1 MGSKKKL
8 KDNSVGIKIRRIALL
23 DSNDE
28 IVLTEEQERL
38 VICRKDICSKI
49 HDNVPLVERNEKV
62 TAFIYYDEKT
72 MEFINSKITANVLL
86 SNWHG
91 DRKNHT
97 EEIIMNEAEFDEC
110 FVVVP
115 VGYL

>member
-23 DSNDE
+23 GENDD

-38 VICRKDICSKI
+38 VICRKEIYSKNL
-49 HDNVPLVERNEKV
+49 DNVLLIERNEKA

-72 MEFINSKITANVLL
+72 MEFINAKVTVSVLL

-91 DRKNHT
+91 DRKNHI
-97 EEIIMNEAEFDEC
+97 EDIIMGEDEFDEH